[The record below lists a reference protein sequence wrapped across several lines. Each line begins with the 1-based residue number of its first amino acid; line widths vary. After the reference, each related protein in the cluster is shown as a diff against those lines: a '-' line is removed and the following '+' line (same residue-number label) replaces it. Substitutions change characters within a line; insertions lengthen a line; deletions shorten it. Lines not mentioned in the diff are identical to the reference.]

1 MHNKDMCYVILY
13 IPFATK
19 NNTRY
24 LFVPF
29 ARSSLFN
36 LSRSNTEL
44 RTRTL
49 ATVELYSA
57 VVVRDAS
64 ISRFVAPKP
73 LFSPVALALLRTDPR
88 SCAAVPLL
96 LVVSQPNSKTMK
108 LAALTVLVGSAAA
121 FAPAETGRAST
132 AVRESLADL
141 KTLAE
146 KSNPVLKVRMERTS
160 LVS

>member
-108 LAALTVLVGSAAA
+108 LAALTVLAA

-146 KSNPVLKVRMERTS
+146 KSNPILKVRMERTS